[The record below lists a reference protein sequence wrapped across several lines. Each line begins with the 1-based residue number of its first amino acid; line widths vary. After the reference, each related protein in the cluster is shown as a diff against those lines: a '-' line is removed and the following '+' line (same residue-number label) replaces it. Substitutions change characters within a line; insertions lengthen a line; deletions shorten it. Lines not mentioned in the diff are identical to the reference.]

1 MLGYVV
7 AEFTSLQNVVV
18 GGVVVGV
25 VVVVVVVVVTNLK
38 NSYYMVWLPA
48 FFKRDRS
55 PLRTCHP
62 TNVHVRVCTSYI

>member
-7 AEFTSLQNVVV
+7 AEFTSLQNVVL
-18 GGVVVGV
+18 

-48 FFKRDRS
+48 
-55 PLRTCHP
+55 
-62 TNVHVRVCTSYI
+62 